1 MDNNEATSTVLS
13 RIQKLDPENG
23 GKILGYLLL
32 KDLGEKEMIRLAF
45 GPENHLI
52 SLINQ
57 VKTEM
62 ARQSN
67 TSPASPFIP
76 ISNPNRPN
84 PFPQSSPRVVVPN
97 NGFHMSPSSPSSPW
111 FHSPKQAAS
120 ASSLSY
126 AAVVNGNNGNSSG
139 NPFGSPSNPSFISPF
154 YGNGDDEVLFLD
166 DGKNMDF
173 NDPIVSPG
181 GRSDSVLF
189 PYGNCNENHH
199 QFLHRRSV
207 SVNDVFLGQSD
218 ENGSNVGGGGGFG
231 WKPCMYFAKG
241 FCKNGGGCKF
251 VHGGFGADSPDGS
264 PKFDGFDELMRMKA
278 IQAQRLAMAAG
289 APMPYSNRCM
299 SFLNDSPRSA
309 AAAAVMMG
317 DEYLP
322 FGRCR
327 HDRSDFAAA
336 FGFREHP
343 NSSSRQIYLTFPAD
357 STFKEEDVS
366 NYFSQFGPVQDV
378 RIPYQQKRMF
388 GFVTFVYPETV
399 KQILAKGNP
408 HFVCDS
414 RVLVKP
420 YKEKGKLPDK
430 KHQME
435 MGEFPAC
442 FSPSGPDSMEPFD
455 LPFGRRMVYNN
466 QELMFRR
473 KLEQEA
479 ELQQAIEYQGRR
491 LMNLQ
496 LPDMINHN
504 LNQLHRHQLA
514 VVPVPV
520 PFPAQAYSQVNHGL
534 AQSSDGMAQED
545 VDGGNTGRDEAVS
558 PTIAVDPQDHE
569 SNASDG
575 NGSDSGKQTVPSLGE
590 SDPHGSSLEHNL
602 PDSLFS
608 SPKKSEQSSCS
619 ASAEMDDGVP
629 GPSTLLSSNLF
640 PSVTSSRNMASL
652 SSRFS
657 EMPRKP
663 LV

>member
-13 RIQKLDPENG
+13 RIQRLDPENG
-23 GKILGYLLL
+23 SKIMGYILLQ
-32 KDLGEKEMIRLAF
+32 DPGEKEMIRLAF

-57 VKTEM
+57 AKSELGLS
-62 ARQSN
+62 SN
-67 TSPASPFIP
+67 TSSASLSPSPFIP
-76 ISNPNRPN
+76 VTNPNRPN
-84 PFPQSSPRVVVPN
+84 PFPQSSPRIIVPN

-111 FHSPKQAAS
+111 FHSPKH

-126 AAVVNGNNGNSSG
+126 AAVVNGNGGNNSP
-139 NPFGSPSNPSFISPF
+139 NPFASPSNPSFVSPF
-154 YGNGDDEVLFLD
+154 YQNGDDNEVMFLED
-166 DGKNMDF
+166 SKNMDF
-173 NDPIVSPG
+173 TDPIISPG
-181 GRSDSVLF
+181 GRSDSMLF

-207 SVNDVFLGQSD
+207 SVNDVFLGD
-218 ENGSNVGGGGGFG
+218 ENNNNVHGGFG

-251 VHGGFGADSPDGS
+251 VHGGFADSPDGS
-264 PKFDGFDELMRMKA
+264 PKFDGFDEMMRMKA
-278 IQAQRLAMAAG
+278 IQHQRLAMAAG
-289 APMPYSNRCM
+289 APLPFNNRCM

-309 AAAAVMMG
+309 AAAVMMG
-317 DEYLP
+317 DDYHP

-327 HDRSDFAAA
+327 HDRSDFAA
-336 FGFREHP
+336 FGYREHP

-366 NYFSQFGPVQDV
+366 NYFSSFGPVQDV

-430 KHQME
+430 KHHMD
-435 MGEFPAC
+435 MGDFPAC
-442 FSPSGPDSMEPFD
+442 FSPSGPDSMEPYD
-455 LPFGRRMVYNN
+455 LPFGRRMLYNS
-466 QELMFRR
+466 QEMMIRR
-473 KLEQEA
+473 KLEEQA

-496 LPDMINHN
+496 LPDVVNQ
-504 LNQLHRHQLA
+504 QLHPLA
-514 VVPVPV
+514 VIPI
-520 PFPAQAYSQVNHGL
+520 PFPAQAYPQMNQGL
-534 AQSSDGMAQED
+534 VHSSDGITQEA
-545 VDGGNTGRDEAVS
+545 VDGGNSEKDEAVS
-558 PTIAVDPQDHE
+558 PTIAADPQDNE
-569 SNASDG
+569 SNASNG
-575 NGSDSGKQTVPSLGE
+575 NGSESDKQKVPSPDE
-590 SDPHGSSLEHNL
+590 SDPNGSFEHIL
-602 PDSLFS
+602 PDSLFA
-608 SPKKSEQSSCS
+608 SPKKSDQSLVCS
-619 ASAEMDDGVP
+619 ASAEVDDNVP
-629 GPSTLLSSNLF
+629 VTNPLLSSNLV
-640 PSVTSSRNMASL
+640 PAVTSGRNMASL
-652 SSRFS
+652 GSCFF

-663 LV
+663 LL

>member
-13 RIQKLDPENG
+13 RIKSLDPENG
-23 GKILGYLLL
+23 SKIVGYLLI
-32 KDLGEKEMIRLAF
+32 KEIGEKEMIRLAF

-57 VKTEM
+57 VKAEM
-62 ARQSN
+62 AAAAN
-67 TSPASPFIP
+67 TPSASPFIP
-76 ISNPNRPN
+76 IANPNRPN
-84 PFPQSSPRVVVPN
+84 PFAQSSPRIIVPN
-97 NGFHMSPSSPSSPW
+97 NGFMSPSSPSSPW
-111 FHSPKQAAS
+111 FHSPKQGAS

-126 AAVVNGNNGNSSG
+126 AAVVNGAAGNNSPS
-139 NPFGSPSNPSFISPF
+139 PFASPSNPSFVSPF
-154 YGNGDDEVLFLD
+154 FQNGDDEALFLED
-166 DGKNMDF
+166 GGKNMDF
-173 NDPIVSPG
+173 TDPIVSPG
-181 GRSDSVLF
+181 GRSDSMLF
-189 PYGNCNENHH
+189 PFGNCSENHP

-218 ENGSNVGGGGGFG
+218 ESSSNVLGGGFG

-251 VHGGFGADSPDGS
+251 VHGGFGGDSPDGS

-278 IQAQRLAMAAG
+278 IQHQRMAMAAG
-289 APMPYSNRCM
+289 APMPFNNRCM
-299 SFLNDSPRSA
+299 SLLNDSPRSA
-309 AAAAVMMG
+309 AAAALMMG
-317 DEYLP
+317 DDYLP

-327 HDRSDFAAA
+327 HDRSDFAG

-366 NYFSQFGPVQDV
+366 TYFSTFGPVQDV

-430 KHQME
+430 KHME
-435 MGEFPAC
+435 IDDLPAC
-442 FSPSGPDSMEPFD
+442 FSPSGPSSVEPFD
-455 LPFGRRMVYNN
+455 LHFGRRMIYN
-466 QELMFRR
+466 QEMMLRR
-473 KLEQEA
+473 KLEEQA
-479 ELQQAIEYQGRR
+479 ELQQAIEFQGRR

-496 LPDMINHN
+496 LPEMMNP
-504 LNQLHRHQLA
+504 LHRHMA
-514 VVPVPV
+514 VMQV
-520 PFPAQAYSQVNHGL
+520 PFPAPGYPQMNPGL
-534 AQSSDGMAQED
+534 GHSIETEGINQEELIG
-545 VDGGNTGRDEAVS
+545 VNTGNDEAVS
-558 PTIAVDPQDHE
+558 PTMPDDPQDNE
-569 SNASDG
+569 SNDSNG
-575 NGSDSGKQTVPSLGE
+575 NGCDSNKAKVPSVNE
-590 SDPHGSSLEHNL
+590 SDPPASNLEHIL
-602 PDSLFS
+602 PDSLFASPTKSQQSLVS
-608 SPKKSEQSSCS
+608 S
-619 ASAEMDDGVP
+619 AAEMDDTI
-629 GPSTLLSSNLF
+629 PSTSTLPSSNLF
-640 PSVTSSRNMASL
+640 PSLTPGRTMASL